1 METTNLKQICFSS
14 KHLNHARWWWLGF
27 RKCILITCDLDDY
40 WFWIAPFHLPLLVAI
55 WVFYSTWPHHTSPA
69 NGAIWLQIAKKKKV
83 DGYPSLAMC
92 PCQQMHMN
100 SWCSSLH
107 FCHHCM
113 RCFLKLYSTPFIDEL
128 TLCSWK
134 MTFAL

>member
-1 METTNLKQICFSS
+1 LVL
-14 KHLNHARWWWLGF
+14 HL
-27 RKCILITCDLDDY
+27 
-40 WFWIAPFHLPLLVAI
+40 APSHLPSKWCNLV
-55 WVFYSTWPHHTSPA
+55 TNHP
-69 NGAIWLQIAKKKKV
+69 KKKV
-83 DGYPSLAMC
+83 DGYPSLVLC
-92 PCQQMHMN
+92 PCQQTHMN

-128 TLCSWK
+128 TSCSWK